1 MDPTVYTFIYKI
13 IFRWLI
19 SLSGFFI
26 VGVKSRATRSSGK
39 VTAVG
44 KGTKSI
50 VAETRNVNVRGITT
64 SSTSSCDARRRP
76 NGAKATAR
84 TGPRKNNIMAIPTV
98 QRPEINWAKRIE
110 MTWAAGKNGFAI
122 R

>member
-13 IFRWLI
+13 ILRWLI
-19 SLSGFFI
+19 SLSVLSI
-26 VGVKSRATRSSGK
+26 VGVKSRVTRSSGK

-44 KGTKSI
+44 RGTKSI
-50 VAETRNVNVRGITT
+50 AAETRNVNVRGITT
-64 SSTSSCDARRRP
+64 SLTSSCDARRRP
-76 NGAKATAR
+76 NGAKATVR

-98 QRPEINWAKRIE
+98 QRPETNLAKRIE
-110 MTWAAGKNGFAI
+110 KTWAAGKNGFAI